1 MIKQYVV
8 FGEYAVNAASEGN
21 FTRVRRICDDSPN
34 SIGYRKFNTEEERR
48 AYLCGL
54 DDATGWMESWPLS
67 DEEVKKL
74 RRRMK
79 LSDIQDLA
87 DSY

>member
-21 FTRVRRICDDSPN
+21 FTRVKRICEDSPN
-34 SIGYRKFNTEEERR
+34 SIGYRTFKSEEERQ

-54 DDATGWMESWPLS
+54 EDATGWMESMPLS
-67 DEEVKKL
+67 DDDVKKL
-74 RRRMK
+74 SKRMR
-79 LSDIQDLA
+79 LSDIEDLA
-87 DSY
+87 DKW